1 VDTQIDVEKGEH
13 LKQLRW
19 SLQALVRAG
28 SEQRTLFPDAVLE
41 AEQLA
46 SDFTHRAS
54 VVRSAHEQEL
64 SQDQI
69 ETLAAVEQQLNTMS
83 RDGAEFDLEL
93 WSEAALANSADWE
106 QVRRLAS
113 SALEAFGWPLARESE
128 R

>member
-1 VDTQIDVEKGEH
+1 
-13 LKQLRW
+13 
-19 SLQALVRAG
+19 VRAG

-54 VVRSAHEQEL
+54 VVRSAAHEQEL

-113 SALEAFGWPLARESE
+113 SALEAFGWPIAPEPDR
-128 R
+128 